1 MRVLLDPGKG
11 KLRVKEW
18 EREALG
24 MLIDGLVSVSFVDG
38 DGEEARRVGL
48 DEALPREVLDHFG
61 GGGDVVFDM
70 DALEV
75 KDGREI
81 KVKSDCEGGVAKIGG
96 EDGDHAVVVSEQR
109 TPIRLRLRSRKPGTD
124 LK

>member
-61 GGGDVVFDM
+61 GGGTAAESSLLM
-70 DALEV
+70 RAMSH
-75 KDGREI
+75 KRM
-81 KVKSDCEGGVAKIGG
+81 
-96 EDGDHAVVVSEQR
+96 R
-109 TPIRLRLRSRKPGTD
+109 
-124 LK
+124 